1 MTEWRAVLGYEEF
14 YEVSDT
20 GRVRSFDRFVNH
32 WRGGQRLVK
41 GRELKSFFTSKSRER
56 DYLRVGLYKRDRRL
70 RVYGVHVL
78 VLEAFVGPRPEGL
91 VACHYNGVSTDNR
104 LENLRWDTLS
114 ANSQDD
120 IRNGVHPAASKTH
133 CIRGHEFNSETTSFS
148 PGRSRRRCLVCA
160 RLRDRENYVPAKPR
174 THCRDGHELTSDNVY
189 LARDGQRVCRTCKRA
204 WQRSYRKPVAS

>member
-91 VACHYNGVSTDNR
+91 VATSATVCIQRRARRIAYGVMSSTLKPPR
-104 LENLRWDTLS
+104 L
-114 ANSQDD
+114 A
-120 IRNGVHPAASKTH
+120 
-133 CIRGHEFNSETTSFS
+133 
-148 PGRSRRRCLVCA
+148 PG
-160 RLRDRENYVPAKPR
+160 DRVV
-174 THCRDGHELTSDNVY
+174 DV
-189 LARDGQRVCRTCKRA
+189 
-204 WQRSYRKPVAS
+204 